1 MAKDIAASVRQK
13 LLNKSREEKRP
24 FSAAFVDRKQPQW
37 QSFRRR
43 LGQPH
48 VPEALS
54 EVVDAV
60 VTFLAPVMEREVA
73 GPSQEVWVPP
83 GPWVERSM

>member
-1 MAKDIAASVRQK
+1 MAKDIAASVRQTSTEPEVITEDADYQG
-13 LLNKSREEKRP
+13 LRVT
-24 FSAAFVDRKQPQW
+24 FTAFLDNARIPMQLDIG
-37 QSFRRR
+37 F
-43 LGQPH
+43 G
-48 VPEALS
+48 
-54 EVVDAV
+54 DAV